1 MEVRVMNR
9 ADELKHLRSCVNDL
23 VSVTALPA
31 LWAGREPRE
40 IVKTLLEALVGMLRL
55 DFVYARVDELV
66 GVPFESVRFAGRV
79 RPEVT
84 PEEVGRALEG
94 VLACDAP
101 AAVPSPAGE
110 GEVRVAGFS
119 LGLNRGNGHVVAAS
133 RRHDFPT
140 DTEALLLRVAAN
152 QASLAIDNARLYEL
166 AQRERAAAEG
176 ARRQV
181 ADVLESITDS
191 FTVYDRE
198 WRVTYFN
205 REAEKLL
212 PRLGLTR
219 EAALGKSL
227 WELLPDLVG
236 TVVYE
241 QYHRAVGEQTPVEFE
256 LFYPPL
262 GGWYEVRA
270 YPSKDGLA
278 VYSQDIT
285 ERKRAEE
292 ALRRSEQELAD
303 FFENA
308 VVGLH
313 WVGPDGTILRANR
326 AELELLGYAAEEYVG
341 HHIAEF
347 HADRAAIA
355 DILRRLQAGEVLREY
370 PARLRRRDGSIRQV
384 LIDSSVLW
392 EGDRFV
398 HTRCFTR
405 DVTERRRAEAEREM
419 LLEREQALRAKAEEA
434 SRLKD
439 EFLATVSHELRTPLT
454 AILGWAQM
462 LEMTPLDSET
472 ARHAVGVIRRNAD
485 QQRQIVEDILE
496 VSRSITGKLKLEPEP
511 VEVGSLVQTA
521 LDSVGP
527 SAKAKGIRLVTAFD
541 PVAVVRGDPNRL
553 RQVVWNL
560 LSNAVKFTPAGG
572 EVRVSVERLPAC
584 ARIEVSDTGQGI
596 APEFLPYVFDRF
608 RQADGSTTRSH
619 GGLGLGLSIVRH
631 LVELHGGTVRAES
644 AGEGKGATFT
654 VELPLPTE
662 VERAA
667 GAAGVMEGQ
676 VEAVPPTS
684 GGDVPLP
691 PLLGLRALLVD
702 DNEDTLEMLSMFL
715 RRAGAEVTAASSA
728 DAALGELGRVR
739 PDVIVADIGMPE
751 TDGYELIRNVR
762 RLAAAQGGGTPAVA
776 LTAYAGEAD
785 RERALRAGY
794 QSHLAKPVGPEALIE
809 AIVEVAG
816 RSVRQEL

>member
-1 MEVRVMNR
+1 MRVKNS

-40 IVKTLLEALVGMLRL
+40 IVKTLLEALAGMLRL

-66 GVPFESVRFAGRV
+66 GVPFESVRFAGQV
-79 RPEVT
+79 KPEVT

-94 VLACDAP
+94 LPAWDAP
-101 AAVPSPAGE
+101 AAVPHPAGE

-191 FTVYDRE
+191 FSVYDRE

-219 EAALGKSL
+219 EGALGKSI

-241 QYHRAVGEQTPVEFE
+241 QYQRAVNEQTPVEFE
-256 LFYPPL
+256 MFYPPL

-326 AELELLGYAAEEYVG
+326 AELELLGYAAGEYVG

-347 HADRAAIA
+347 HADRVAIA

-370 PARLRRRDGSIRQV
+370 PARLRRKDGSVRQV

-454 AILGWAQM
+454 AIMGWAQM
-462 LEMTPLDSET
+462 LEKTPLDSET
-472 ARHAVGVIRRNAD
+472 ARHAVAVIRRNAD

-496 VSRSITGKLKLEPEP
+496 VSRAITGKLKLEPEP

-527 SAKAKGIRLVTAFD
+527 SAKAKGIRLVSAFD

-560 LSNAVKFTPAGG
+560 LANAVKFTP
-572 EVRVSVERLPAC
+572 
-584 ARIEVSDTGQGI
+584 
-596 APEFLPYVFDRF
+596 
-608 RQADGSTTRSH
+608 
-619 GGLGLGLSIVRH
+619 
-631 LVELHGGTVRAES
+631 
-644 AGEGKGATFT
+644 
-654 VELPLPTE
+654 
-662 VERAA
+662 
-667 GAAGVMEGQ
+667 
-676 VEAVPPTS
+676 
-684 GGDVPLP
+684 
-691 PLLGLRALLVD
+691 
-702 DNEDTLEMLSMFL
+702 
-715 RRAGAEVTAASSA
+715 
-728 DAALGELGRVR
+728 
-739 PDVIVADIGMPE
+739 
-751 TDGYELIRNVR
+751 
-762 RLAAAQGGGTPAVA
+762 
-776 LTAYAGEAD
+776 
-785 RERALRAGY
+785 
-794 QSHLAKPVGPEALIE
+794 
-809 AIVEVAG
+809 
-816 RSVRQEL
+816 